1 MWCHLPTGISR
12 RRLLQFVAV
21 ASLVIAFFTTLVFAH
36 ATQAAEGVNQTL
48 SFQGR
53 LAQSTGALV
62 PDGHYN
68 IQFKIYQDG
77 AGTSAGNPGGSLKWT
92 ETYTNNNGDEG
103 VDVKNGYFS
112 VTLGSKNPFGSQIDW
127 NQDTLWLSM
136 NIAGKDNTCTAFGSG
151 SCTADGEML
160 PMKRMT
166 ATPFAINSAQLGGKT
181 ADNFIQLAQGVQE
194 DASSNTPSIAINKTG
209 SGNFLQ
215 LQNNGISALSVTGS
229 GNLEFGNAQDHA
241 IYVGGAGENTNGK
254 NLTLFAGWGGWGTSG
269 GNGGTLFLQG
279 GGAGGDGNSNGGDVV
294 ITGGSKT
301 GNGSS
306 GSIFLGAD
314 STSNIQVGS
323 ANLGNGTQTINI
335 GNNSSGGTTNIT
347 IGSGSGASGGST
359 KIQSKDTVAVS
370 TDGVDRA
377 TFDSNGNLYLGN
389 GVRSSNP
396 SDFKIQGTDS
406 TASGVSGGDLTIQG
420 GGATTG
426 NTNGGNLVLN
436 GGSANG
442 TGTNGSVS
450 IGTSNTG
457 DVNIGSSSG
466 GKVNIQS
473 GTDGVTVQSGGVVS
487 VSFNTANVQVGDG
500 SASGVPTVL
509 TLDKA
514 SAAPNLDPSMVG
526 SMYYD
531 TTLGKVQ
538 CYEAD
543 GWGTCG
549 AAPDTFVSL
558 SPEYAGAIVSGSG
571 TGTMSTDICSNDLG
585 VNTSICNTH
594 ETYNFYKW
602 TTTSSTSQFKVIYA
616 TYQLPTNFDKFV
628 GGSTSLMGKTDSTNS
643 QVSYYLYRVK
653 GDGSGT
659 VACNS
664 TEFFV
669 STGDQSTWQKG
680 VGTGTADPANC
691 GFVAGDRIMFKIPLG
706 SKSNANAYASDLNF
720 AYSLK

>member
-21 ASLVIAFFTTLVFAH
+21 ALLVIAFFTTLVCAH
-36 ATQAAEGVNQTL
+36 ATHAAPGVNQTL
-48 SFQGR
+48 AFQGR
-53 LAQSTGALV
+53 LAQSSGALV

-77 AGTSAGNPGGSLKWT
+77 SGTTAGNLGGTLKWT
-92 ETYTNNNGDEG
+92 ETYINNGGTGG

-112 VTLGSKNPFGSQIDW
+112 VTLGSQNPFGSQVDW
-127 NQDTLWLSM
+127 NQDTIWLSM
-136 NIAGKDNTCTAFGSG
+136 NVAGLATNCTTFGSG

-166 ATPFAINSAQLGGKT
+166 ATPFALNSSQLGGKS
-181 ADNFIQLAQGVQE
+181 AENFIQLAQGMQK
-194 DASSNTPSIAINKTG
+194 DWSNNSASIAINRTG
-209 SGNFLQ
+209 TNGDFLKLQQASNTVFRVNDTGNIIFGNSTDHLITTE
-215 LQNNGISALSVTGS
+215 ISADDTDGINVQMRA
-229 GNLEFGNAQDHA
+229 GN
-241 IYVGGAGENTNGK
+241 GGAGSGST
-254 NLTLFAGWGGWGTSG
+254 G
-269 GNGGTLFLQG
+269 GNLILQG
-279 GGAGGDGNSNGGDVV
+279 GDGGGTNGSGGDVA
-294 ITGGSKT
+294 IDAGSSAAGGSDGSIAIGT
-301 GNGSS
+301 THASNIVIGTTYRDIQQNIIIGSNDTAGSS
-306 GSIFLGAD
+306 
-314 STSNIQVGS
+314 
-323 ANLGNGTQTINI
+323 
-335 GNNSSGGTTNIT
+335 TNVIV
-347 IGSGSGASGGST
+347 GSGSGADSGST
-359 KIQSKDTVAVS
+359 RIQAKDTLVL
-370 TDGVDRA
+370 TTNGIDRA
-377 TFDSNGNLYLGN
+377 TLGTDNTLHLGN
-389 GVRSSNP
+389 GAESSSP

-406 TASGVSGGDLTIQG
+406 SASGASGGSITIQG
-420 GGATTG
+420 GNAATG
-426 NTNGGNLVLN
+426 DANGGNLVLN
-436 GGSANG
+436 GGGGSG

-457 DVNIGSSSG
+457 DVNIGSSTG

-500 SASGVPTVL
+500 SAVGVPTVL

-514 SAAPNLDPSMVG
+514 SAAPSLDPSMVG

-543 GWGTCG
+543 GWGACG

-558 SPEYAGAIVSGSG
+558 SPTYAGAIVTGSGSG
-571 TGTMSTDICSNDLG
+571 TISTDVCSNDLG

-602 TTTSSTSQFKVIYA
+602 TTPSATSQFKVIYA
-616 TYQLPTNFDKFV
+616 TYQLPSNFDKFV
-628 GGSTSLMGKTDSTNS
+628 GGSTSLMGKTDSADS
-643 QVSYYLYRVK
+643 QVSYFLYRVK

-659 VACNS
+659 VACS
-664 TEFFV
+664 SEFFV
-669 STGDQSTWQKG
+669 STGNQSTWQKG
-680 VGTGTADPANC
+680 TGTGTADPANC

-706 SKSNANAYASDLNF
+706 SKNNANAYASDLNF